1 MSSILEDTKKSLGL
15 AADYTPFDADIVMH
29 INSVLAD
36 LTQLG
41 VGPEA
46 GFEISGSAEAWASF
60 IADEPRLN
68 SVKSYLFLRVKM
80 LFDPPGTGYVLTS
93 MEKMLEKAEW
103 RINMAREE
111 IDHPPVVDTV
121 MVIDPLA

>member
-46 GFEISGSAEAWASF
+46 GFEISGSAEGWASF

-111 IDHPPVVDTV
+111 IDHPPVVDAV
-121 MVIDPLA
+121 VVIDPLA